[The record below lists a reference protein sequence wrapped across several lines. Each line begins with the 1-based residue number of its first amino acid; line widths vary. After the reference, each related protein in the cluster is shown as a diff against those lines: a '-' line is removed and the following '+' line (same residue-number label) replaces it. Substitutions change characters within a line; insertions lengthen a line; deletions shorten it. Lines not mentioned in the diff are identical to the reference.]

1 MENRGLMFAFITL
14 IMTMAGCSGR
24 FYNRVIAY
32 DDEFRNSSKRIARVS
47 IRNEEK
53 RTEVNAAKIVFEKVK
68 DISGGESYLSAYFVI
83 ARSSTSFR
91 IESDGYMKAG
101 GQKFELKLVEPVSEF
116 KTESESSSSSLV
128 SADSTGVSSYET
140 SDTSTNMWFDEKFII
155 DFTPEMVTAIRSS
168 DELTFRFYFGPLQA
182 TYILDGKKLKAV
194 KGVYQE

>member
-1 MENRGLMFAFITL
+1 MKKTNVRFAFIAL
-14 IMTMAGCSGR
+14 MIMAAGCSGR
-24 FYNRVIAY
+24 FYNRVITY

-47 IRNEEK
+47 IRNDER
-53 RTEVNAAKIVFEKVK
+53 RTEVTSAKIVFEKVK
-68 DISGGESYLSAYFVI
+68 DVSGGESYPSAYFVI

-182 TYILDGKKLKAV
+182 TYILDGKRLKAV